1 MSHSSTATPL
11 EPNSGQRRPVL
22 SCEQS
27 GDRRVL
33 PLSRMPFTI
42 GRKPDKDLVI
52 ADPRVSRDHAE
63 IELVG
68 TDYWVVDLA
77 SKHGTFVN
85 GEKIDRHKLT
95 KNDRLEFGARD
106 GAVVTFDP
114 DQIDTQTGGEW
125 FKEVVELETSGASD
139 LEKLSLFLDA
149 VRKLNAT
156 NVLDEV
162 LVTLLEATLRLT
174 RAERAFVFLRD
185 KAGRLNLTA
194 GRDSR
199 GRALTDE
206 RTISHSILNE
216 AATSGGEFVI
226 SDTSRSDE
234 VSSRNSIIAFDLRT
248 VICLP
253 LCKTGLTQTA
263 RPSGSSSRDVMGVL
277 YLDSHFASRD
287 MSAISHDALRAIA
300 KEAAALVEN
309 ASLVE
314 AEEAARKYEQEL
326 VIAASIQQNLM
337 AVTIPDVPFARIRAK
352 SVACKDIGGDF
363 YDVVRTGDRLTVIVA
378 DVCGKGISAALL
390 ASTLQGMV
398 YSQLEASVP
407 LAAIA
412 TSVNDFFCQKR
423 LGEKYATII
432 MAQLRSDGTMD
443 FINCGHVPPVL
454 VSNGAVSRP
463 SESNLPVGL
472 IPSASYEGAHCELKA
487 GDRLILISDGVTEAA
502 NAAEDFFGDERLESA
517 ASMEDPF
524 ESIVVQVASF
534 CGDTPNNDD
543 CTILELNYTGNVSAQ
558 SIGVQE
564 S

>member
-1 MSHSSTATPL
+1 MSHPSTATPL
-11 EPNSGQRRPVL
+11 QPGSVPRKPKL
-22 SCEQS
+22 ICEQS
-27 GDRRVL
+27 GEKRVL
-33 PLSRMPFTI
+33 PLSVLPFTI

-52 ADPRVSRDHAE
+52 ADPRVSREHAR
-63 IELVG
+63 IELIG
-68 TDYWVVDLA
+68 IEYWIVDLG

-85 GEKIDRHKLT
+85 GVKIERQKL
-95 KNDRLEFGARD
+95 KRNDRLEFGARD

-114 DQIDTQTGGEW
+114 EEFEAQASGEW

-174 RAERAFVFLRD
+174 RADRAFVFLRD
-185 KAGRLNLTA
+185 RDGRLKLTA

-199 GRALTDE
+199 GHPLTE
-206 RTISHSILNE
+206 QSTISHSILNE
-216 AATSGGEFVI
+216 AASGGEFLI
-226 SDTSRSDE
+226 TDTSRSDE
-234 VSSRNSIIAFDLRT
+234 VSSRNSIVAFDLRT

-253 LCKTGLTQTA
+253 LCRTGFKQ
-263 RPSGSSSRDVMGVL
+263 SSRGAPAGTPPARDVMGVL

-287 MSAISHDALRAIA
+287 MSAVSHDALRAIA
-300 KEAAALVEN
+300 TEAAALVEN

-314 AEEAARKYEQEL
+314 AEEAARLYQQEL
-326 VIAASIQQNLM
+326 TIAASIQQNLM

-363 YDVVRTGDRLTVIVA
+363 YDVVRAGDCLTVIVA

-398 YSQLEASVP
+398 YSQLEANVP

-412 TSVNDFFCQKR
+412 RSVNDFFCQKR

-432 MAQLRSDGTMD
+432 MAQLRPDGTME

-454 VSNGAVSRP
+454 VCSSGVSRP
-463 SESNLPVGL
+463 RESNLPVGL
-472 IPSASYEGAHCELKA
+472 IPGASYESARCELEP
-487 GDRLILISDGVTEAA
+487 GDKLILLSDGVTEAA
-502 NAAEDFFGDERLESA
+502 NAADEFFGDDRLENA
-517 ASMEDPF
+517 ASSEDAF
-524 ESIVVQVASF
+524 GKIVSEVAEF
-534 CGDTPNNDD
+534 CGATPNNDD
-543 CTILELNYTGNVSAQ
+543 CTILELKYTGN
-558 SIGVQE
+558 
-564 S
+564 